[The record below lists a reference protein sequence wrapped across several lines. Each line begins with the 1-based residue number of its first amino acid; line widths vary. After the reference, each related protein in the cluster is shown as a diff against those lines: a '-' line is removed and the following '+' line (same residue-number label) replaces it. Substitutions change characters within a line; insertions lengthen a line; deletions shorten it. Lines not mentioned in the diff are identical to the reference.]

1 MPHELPASTQ
11 VLIVGA
17 GPTGLAAANLLG
29 LYGIGTTVIECDATT
44 STIPKGIYIDD
55 EFFRTLDAVGIAS
68 DVYANCVPA
77 AGVTYFSRLG
87 FQVAAIEGR
96 ITSNGYGNRSA
107 IWQPEFEQALVERA
121 SAWDSVEVCFEWTLV
136 DLREEDG
143 RVAVAVTGADGGR
156 QELVADYVLGCDG
169 GRSTVRK
176 LLGMPMDGRS
186 YEQRWAVIDMLD
198 DTDPSPFSKYFVY
211 PQRPTDSIP
220 GPRGGRR
227 FEFMLLPGED
237 PDAMLEDESLRR
249 LFGPY
254 RDFDRLTVFRKAVY
268 TFHALF
274 VRNMRVGRVFLLG
287 DAAHLMPPFG
297 ASGMNSGNRDAVN
310 LCWKIAA
317 VLRGQASPA
326 ILSTYDL
333 ERREHVQA
341 VIDISVTLGRIVNL
355 TTTWLAY
362 VRDVAFWLLA
372 RAPITGPYLTGMRY
386 IPRVVLREGLV
397 LPPAGRLSGSFVG
410 RMLPQPVV
418 RTDAGDDLLLDRL
431 LGPGFALIG
440 LACQGDDVD
449 LQDVVRHGLWND
461 LQVRAVT
468 IAGHAADARP
478 GVVALGDGRFDALL
492 TQHRGDV
499 LLVRPDRYVSAAVAP
514 AELTQ
519 LEADLRRLLEGRPGQ
534 SHA

>member
-1 MPHELPASTQ
+1 MPHKLPASTQ

-29 LYGIGTTVIECDATT
+29 LYGIDTTVIECDPTT

-107 IWQPEFEQALVERA
+107 IWQPEFEQALAGRA
-121 SAWDSVEVCFEWTLV
+121 SAWNSVEVCFERTLV

-143 RVAVAVTGADGGR
+143 RVAVGVTDPRGER
-156 QELVADYVLGCDG
+156 HELVADYVLGCDG

-186 YEQRWAVIDMLD
+186 YEQAWAVIDMLD

-237 PDAMLEDESLRR
+237 PDGMLEDESLRR

-274 VRNMRVGRVFLLG
+274 VRNMQVGRVFLLG

-341 VIDISVTLGRIVNL
+341 TIDISVALGRIVNL

-362 VRDVAFWLLA
+362 VRDLAFWLLA

-397 LPPAGRLSGSFVG
+397 LPPAGRPSGSFVG

-418 RTDAGDDLLLDRL
+418 RTAAGDDRLLDKL

-440 LACQGDDVD
+440 LECEGGDAD

-461 LQVRAVT
+461 LQARAVT
-468 IAGHAADARP
+468 IVGRAADERP
-478 GVVALGDGRFDALL
+478 GAVALGDGRFDALL

-499 LLVRPDRYVSAAVAP
+499 LLVRPDRYVAAAVAP
-514 AELTQ
+514 GELTQ
-519 LEADLRRLLEGRPGQ
+519 LEADLRRLLEGPPGPSQ
-534 SHA
+534 A